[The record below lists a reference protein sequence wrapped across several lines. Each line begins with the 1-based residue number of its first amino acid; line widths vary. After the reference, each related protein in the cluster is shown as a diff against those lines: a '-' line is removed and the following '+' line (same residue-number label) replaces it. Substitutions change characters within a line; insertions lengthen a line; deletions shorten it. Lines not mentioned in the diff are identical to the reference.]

1 MIQSMNH
8 FDFLVIGGGSGGVR
22 AARRAAGLGV
32 KTALFEKGDMG
43 GTCVLKGCI
52 PKKLMWY
59 GARFLEDIDLAKEY
73 GWSTEAPQLNW
84 AFQRERRNKEVQ
96 RLSAIY
102 QKLLDDSG
110 VHTVNATAVFEKEK
124 VVQAGGKLYT
134 APHILIAVGGT
145 PYRPSLPGVEHTL
158 VSDDVFQLEKQ
169 PSSLLVVGAGY
180 IALEFAGIFQSM
192 GTSTTLLCRKDKVL
206 THFDEDVRSF
216 FQEQAKVKGLNIVN
230 NFEPVSIVKNKN
242 MLTLSNKEG
251 KTFSAEQV
259 LFATGRKAL
268 TESLNLEKAGIQTDS
283 SGSIKVSDKFETSC
297 AGVYAVGDCS
307 STPFQ
312 LTPVALAESEIL
324 VQNLFGQKGKK
335 MDYRYV
341 PSAVFSNPN
350 IAQVGW
356 TEKTALEK
364 GFKIQVFESS
374 FRPLKYTINPS
385 KKSEK
390 IYMKMIV
397 DQKTNQILGCH
408 IVGEDSPEIIQGV
421 AVAMVAGAT
430 KSDFDRT
437 IGLHPSSAEEL
448 CTLRTPR

>member
-1 MIQSMNH
+1 MNK
-8 FDFLVIGGGSGGVR
+8 FNFLVIGGGSGGVR

-59 GARFLEDIDLAKEY
+59 GARLLEDIALAEEY
-73 GWSTEAPQLNW
+73 GWSVNNPQLNW
-84 AFQRERRNKEVQ
+84 TLQKDRRNKEVQ

-110 VHTVNATAVFEKEK
+110 VHTVHAEAVFEKEN
-124 VVQAGGKLYT
+124 VIQAGGQLYT
-134 APHILIAVGGT
+134 APHILIAVGGS
-145 PYRPSLPGVEHTL
+145 PHKPSLPGIEHVL
-158 VSDDVFQLEKQ
+158 ISDDVFQLEKQ

-206 THFDEDVRSF
+206 TQFDEDVRSF
-216 FQEQAKVKGLNIVN
+216 FQEQAKVKGLNVVN
-230 NFEPVSIVKNKN
+230 NFEPVSIVKYKN
-242 MLTLSNKEG
+242 MLTLSNKEK
-251 KTFSAEQV
+251 KTFSAEEV

-268 TESLNLEKAGIQTDS
+268 TKSLNLEKTGIQTDS
-283 SGSIKVSDKFETSC
+283 SGNIKVSDQFETSC
-297 AGVYAVGDCS
+297 SGVYAVGDCS
-307 STPFQ
+307 NTPFQ

-324 VQNLFGQKGKK
+324 VHNLFGRQKSK

-356 TEKTALEK
+356 TEKQALEK
-364 GFKIQVFESS
+364 GFNIQVFESS
-374 FRPLKYTINPS
+374 FRPLKYTISPS

-390 IYMKMIV
+390 MYMKMIV
-397 DQKTNQILGCH
+397 DQKTDQILGCH
-408 IVGEDSPEIIQGV
+408 IVGDDSPEMIQAV
-421 AVAMVAGAT
+421 AVAMVAKAA

>member
-1 MIQSMNH
+1 MNH

-22 AARRAAGLGV
+22 AARRATGLGV

-59 GARFLEDIDLAKEY
+59 GARLLEDIALAKEY
-73 GWSTEAPQLNW
+73 GWSTETPQLNW
-84 AFQRERRNKEVQ
+84 SFQKERRNKEVQ
-96 RLSAIY
+96 RLSSIY
-102 QKLLDDSG
+102 QKLLDDSKVYN
-110 VHTVNATAVFEKEK
+110 VHATAVFEKEN
-124 VVQAGGKLYT
+124 VIRAGDQLYT

-145 PYRPSLPGVEHTL
+145 PYKPVLPGIEHVI

-230 NFEPVSIVKNKN
+230 NFEPVSVVKNKD
-242 MLTLSNKEG
+242 MLTVSNKE

-268 TESLNLEKAGIQTDS
+268 TKSLNLDKAGVQTDS
-283 SGSIKVSDKFETSC
+283 NGNIKVSDQFETSC
-297 AGVYAVGDCS
+297 SGVYAVGDCS
-307 STPFQ
+307 DTPFQ

-324 VQNLFGQKGKK
+324 VQNLFGQKGKR
-335 MDYRYV
+335 MDYKYV

-356 TEKTALEK
+356 TEKTALK
-364 GFKIQVFESS
+364 NSFDVRVFESS
-374 FRPLKYTINPS
+374 FRPLKYTISPS

-390 IYMKMIV
+390 VYIKMIV
-397 DQKTNQILGCH
+397 DQKTDQILGCH
-408 IVGEDSPEIIQGV
+408 IVGDDAPEIIQAV

-437 IGLHPSSAEEL
+437 VGLHPSSAEEL
-448 CTLRTPR
+448 CALRTPR

>member
-1 MIQSMNH
+1 MNH

-22 AARRAAGLGV
+22 AARRAASLGI
-32 KTALFEKGDMG
+32 KTALFEKEDMG

-59 GARFLEDIDLAKEY
+59 GARFLEEIELAKEY
-73 GWSTEAPQLNW
+73 GWSVSTPQFNW
-84 AFQRERRNKEVQ
+84 AFQKERRNREVQ
-96 RLSAIY
+96 RLSSIY

-110 VHTVNATAVFEKEK
+110 VHTVNAKAVFEKEN
-124 VVQAGGKLYT
+124 VIQAGGQLYT

-145 PYRPSLPGVEHTL
+145 PYKPNLPGIEHAI
-158 VSDDVFQLEKQ
+158 VSDDIFQLEKQ
-169 PSSLLVVGAGY
+169 PSSFLTVGAGY

-192 GTSTTLLCRKDKVL
+192 GISTTLLCRKDKVL

-216 FQEQAKVKGLNIVN
+216 FQEQAKVKGLRIVN
-230 NFEPVSIVKNKN
+230 HFEPVSVVKDKDQ
-242 MLTLSNKEG
+242 LCVGNKEG

-268 TESLNLEKAGIQTDS
+268 TTSLHLEKADIQTE
-283 SGSIKVSDKFETSC
+283 SGGNIKVSDQFETSC
-297 AGVYAVGDCS
+297 PGVYAVGDCAG
-307 STPFQ
+307 TPFQ

-324 VQNLFGQKGKK
+324 VQNLFGGQKNKV
-335 MDYRYV
+335 DYRYV

-356 TEKTALEK
+356 TEKEVLEK
-364 GFKIQVFESS
+364 GFKVQVFESR
-374 FRPLKYTINPS
+374 FRPLKYTISPS

-390 IYMKMIV
+390 MYMKMIV
-397 DQKTNQILGCH
+397 DQKTDHILGCH
-408 IVGEDSPEIIQGV
+408 IVGDDGPEMIQAV
-421 AVAMVAGAT
+421 AVAMTAGA
-430 KSDFDRT
+430 KKKDFDRT

-448 CTLRTPR
+448 CTLRTPC

>member
-1 MIQSMNH
+1 MALNQ

-22 AARRAAGLGV
+22 AARRAAGLGI

-59 GARFLEDIDLAKEY
+59 GARLLEDIALAREY
-73 GWSTEAPQLNW
+73 GWSVENPQLNW
-84 AFQRERRNKEVQ
+84 TLQKERRNKEIQ

-102 QKLLDDSG
+102 QKLLDDAG
-110 VHTVNATAVFEKEK
+110 VYTAHAEAVFAKEN
-124 VVQAGGKLYT
+124 VVQAGGQLYT
-134 APHILIAVGGT
+134 APHILIAVGGA
-145 PYRPSLPGVEHTL
+145 PYKPALLGMEHVL
-158 VSDDVFQLEKQ
+158 VSDDVFQLERK

-192 GTSTTLLCRKDKVL
+192 GASTTLLCRKDKVL
-206 THFDEDVRSF
+206 TLFDEDVRAF
-216 FQEQAKVKGLNIVN
+216 FQEQARIKGLNIVN
-230 NFEPVSIVKNKN
+230 NFEPFSVVKNKN
-242 MLTLSNKEG
+242 MLTVSNKEG
-251 KTFSAEQV
+251 SAFSAEQV

-268 TESLNLEKAGIQTDS
+268 TNSLNLEKIGVQTDTN
-283 SGSIKVSDKFETSC
+283 GSIQVSDQFETSC
-297 AGVYAVGDCS
+297 SGVYAVGDCS
-307 STPFQ
+307 NTPFQ

-324 VQNLFGQKGKK
+324 VQNLFGKQQNR

-356 TEKTALEK
+356 TEKAALEK
-364 GFKIQVFESS
+364 GFDIQVFESS
-374 FRPLKYTINPS
+374 FRPLKYTIS
-385 KKSEK
+385 SAKKSEK

-397 DQKTNQILGCH
+397 DQKTDYILGCH
-408 IVGEDSPEIIQGV
+408 IVGEDAPEIIQAV
-421 AVAMVAGAT
+421 AVAIVAKAT
-430 KSDFDRT
+430 KSDFDST

-448 CTLRTPR
+448 CALRTSR

>member
-1 MIQSMNH
+1 MNH

-22 AARRAAGLGV
+22 AARRAAGLGI

-59 GARFLEDIDLAKEY
+59 GARLLEEIELAKEY
-73 GWSTEAPQLNW
+73 GWSTERPQLNF
-84 AFQRERRNKEVQ
+84 AFQKERRNKEVQ
-96 RLSAIY
+96 RLSSIY

-110 VHTVNATAVFEKEK
+110 VHTISAEAVFEKEN
-124 VVQAGGKLYT
+124 VIRAGDELYT
-134 APHILIAVGGT
+134 APHILIAVGGA
-145 PYRPSLPGVEHTL
+145 PFKPALPGIEHVL
-158 VSDDVFQLEKQ
+158 VSDDIFQLEKQ

-192 GTSTTLLCRKDKVL
+192 GTSVTLLCRKDKVL
-206 THFDEDVRSF
+206 TVFDEDVRSF
-216 FQEQAKVKGLNIVN
+216 FQEQARVKGLNIVN
-230 NFEPVSIVKNKN
+230 NFEPVSVIKNKDK
-242 MLTLSNKEG
+242 LTLKNKEG

-268 TESLNLEKAGIQTDS
+268 AKSLNLKQAGIQTDS
-283 SGSIKVSDKFETSC
+283 SGSIKVSDQFETSC
-297 AGVYAVGDCS
+297 SGVYAVGDCS
-307 STPFQ
+307 NTPFQ
-312 LTPVALAESEIL
+312 LTPVALAESEVL
-324 VQNLFGQKGKK
+324 VQNLFGKQKNKI
-335 MDYRYV
+335 DYQHV
-341 PSAVFSNPN
+341 PSAVFSNPT

-356 TEKTALEK
+356 TEKQVLEK
-364 GFKIQVFESS
+364 GFDIQVFESS
-374 FRPLKYTINPS
+374 FRPLKYTISPS

-397 DQKTNQILGCH
+397 DQKTDQILGCH
-408 IVGEDSPEIIQGV
+408 IVGDDAPEIIQGV
-421 AVAMVAGAT
+421 AIAMVAGAT
-430 KSDFDRT
+430 KSDFDHT

>member
-1 MIQSMNH
+1 MNR
-8 FDFLVIGGGSGGVR
+8 FDFIVIGGGSGGVR

-59 GARFLEDIDLAKEY
+59 GARLPEQIALAEEY
-73 GWSTEAPQLNW
+73 GWSVGRFELNW
-84 AFQRERRNKEVQ
+84 ALQKERRNKEVQ
-96 RLSAIY
+96 RLSSIY

-110 VHTVNATAVFEKEK
+110 VQTIHAEAVFEKEN
-124 VVQAGGKLYT
+124 VIQAGGRLYT
-134 APHILIAVGGT
+134 APHILIAVGGA
-145 PYRPSLPGVEHTL
+145 PYKPALPGIECAL

-169 PSSLLVVGAGY
+169 PSSLLVAGAGY

-192 GTSTTLLCRKDKVL
+192 GTAVTLLCRKDKVL
-206 THFDEDVRSF
+206 TAFDEDVRSF
-216 FQEQAKVKGLNIVN
+216 FQEQARVKGLNIIN
-230 NFEPVSIVKNKN
+230 NFEPVSVTKNKDQ
-242 MLTLSNKEG
+242 LTVSNKEG

-268 TESLNLEKAGIQTDS
+268 TKSLNLEKAGIQKNS
-283 SGSIKVSDKFETSC
+283 NGSIKVSEQFETSC
-297 AGVYAVGDCS
+297 PGVYAVGDCS
-307 STPFQ
+307 GTPFQ
-312 LTPVALAESEIL
+312 LTPVALAESEVL
-324 VQNLFGQKGKK
+324 VQNLFGKQKNKI
-335 MDYRYV
+335 DYRYV

-350 IAQVGW
+350 IAQAGW
-356 TEKTALEK
+356 TEKEVLK
-364 GFKIQVFESS
+364 RGCGVQVFESK
-374 FRPLKYTINPS
+374 FRPLKYTISSS

-390 IYMKMIV
+390 MYMKMIV
-397 DQKTNQILGCH
+397 DQKTDHILGCH
-408 IVGEDSPEIIQGV
+408 IVGEDAPEMIQAV
-421 AVAMVAGAT
+421 AVAMTAKAK

>member
-1 MIQSMNH
+1 MNH

-22 AARRAAGLGV
+22 AARRAAGLGI

-59 GARFLEDIDLAKEY
+59 GARLLEDIALAKEY
-73 GWSTEAPQLNW
+73 GWSTETPQLNW
-84 AFQRERRNKEVQ
+84 AFQKERRNKEVQ
-96 RLSAIY
+96 RLSGIY

-110 VHTVNATAVFEKEK
+110 VHTVHAEAVFEKEN
-124 VVQAGGKLYT
+124 VIQAGDQLYT
-134 APHILIAVGGT
+134 APHILIAVGGS
-145 PYRPSLPGVEHTL
+145 PYRPTFPGIEHAL

-192 GTSTTLLCRKDKVL
+192 GTDTTLLCRKDKVL

-230 NFEPVSIVKNKN
+230 NFEPISVVKNKN
-242 MLTLSNKEG
+242 ILTLNNKEG
-251 KTFSAEQV
+251 KTFSAEKV

-268 TESLNLEKAGIQTDS
+268 TKSLNLKQAGIQADS
-283 SGSIKVSDKFETSC
+283 NGNIKVSDQFETSSP
-297 AGVYAVGDCS
+297 GVYAVGDCS
-307 STPFQ
+307 NTPFQ
-312 LTPVALAESEIL
+312 LTPVALAESEVL
-324 VQNLFGQKGKK
+324 VQNLFGKQKNKI
-335 MDYRYV
+335 DYRYV

-356 TEKTALEK
+356 TEKEVLK
-364 GFKIQVFESS
+364 QGFDIQVFESS
-374 FRPLKYTINPS
+374 FRPLKYTISPH

-390 IYMKMIV
+390 IYIKMIV
-397 DQKTNQILGCH
+397 DKKTDQILGCH
-408 IVGEDSPEIIQGV
+408 IVGEDSPEIIQAV
-421 AVAMVAGAT
+421 AVAMVAKAT
-430 KSDFDRT
+430 KSDFDNT